1 MMTEV
6 GDVFEALQ
14 RYFDTRV
21 VVLGGRGLSFCSG
34 ADRRS
39 PGDTQR
45 IPVESPD
52 NLWTLFARQG
62 GIAVQEFDVERR
74 DQLLASTFPVL
85 SAAIDAKTV
94 HVLRLSVVFNYFHT
108 RWMVCWQLPT
118 CLGTSAVDVSRTDP
132 FGGSLTVSTPPLLGQ
147 RTVRLAGVGTCE

>member
-14 RYFDTRV
+14 RAFDTRV

-52 NLWTLFARQG
+52 NLWTLFARRG
-62 GIAVQEFDVERR
+62 G
-74 DQLLASTFPVL
+74 
-85 SAAIDAKTV
+85 
-94 HVLRLSVVFNYFHT
+94 H
-108 RWMVCWQLPT
+108 
-118 CLGTSAVDVSRTDP
+118 SRP
-132 FGGSLTVSTPPLLGQ
+132 
-147 RTVRLAGVGTCE
+147 GV